1 METRIKPLT
10 KMQRYR
16 AKMRAQGLR
25 PVQIW
30 VPDTRAPG
38 FAEELRRQCA
48 LLRDDPE
55 EQEILDFIDAA
66 TDWSDWDDTD
76 ADVTIPHQQTS

>member
-1 METRIKPLT
+1 MAYICRTEQPWQIKPLT

-16 AKMRAQGLR
+16 TKMRAQGLR

-30 VPDTRAPG
+30 VPDTQAPG

-48 LLRDDPE
+48 LVRKHPE
-55 EQEILDFIDAA
+55 EQEILDFIESVADL
-66 TDWSDWDDTD
+66 TDWEYD
-76 ADVTIPHQQTS
+76 A

>member
-1 METRIKPLT
+1 MRVETQTKPLT

-55 EQEILDFIDAA
+55 EQEILDFIESIADF
-66 TDWSDWDDTD
+66 TDWEYDT
-76 ADVTIPHQQTS
+76 